1 MISRKSVHQIQSIK
15 LNDYISI
22 PSEIHPYS
30 LGIEYMRNWFLEQ
43 FDDGFFKTIY
53 VNGKHIFDDYRR
65 FNKERLT
72 KQPEMPALAIIPTVD
87 MSYNRDNVDLQV
99 GGRQVLNRRSRWF
112 QNALIQDYTNNIFL
126 SMNTKLV
133 QMNFTFR
140 VRVTSRAE
148 QIDLANFMK
157 YAFRV
162 GSTQGK
168 NMAYDFHLPKEI
180 MLNIAQS
187 AGYELEM
194 DTKNNEMKVK
204 DIRSFLDYL
213 NRHSMYPILYKLRN
227 INGNSEFF
235 IRVPGMYTHITNT
248 DELSLDDGERVNQIE
263 NKFHVEMNCI
273 LNIPAP
279 QFYWYY
285 SKDKVDE
292 RFKENLK
299 FAGLYK
305 FKDRISPD
313 KDEHGWRQY
322 LSTEYVDDDLAVKT
336 INFEELLENKDLK
349 AVMNHTKATHISP
362 SIFVSL
368 KLFNNQTEIP
378 IRINWETF
386 DIIIDRE
393 ENFDIEES
401 ELTIY
406 VDLKYMNEQLMV
418 MRSMNGNRQN

>member
-1 MISRKSVHQIQSIK
+1 MITRKSVHQIQSIQ
-15 LNDYISI
+15 LHDYISI

-43 FDDGFFKTIY
+43 FDDGYFKTVY

-65 FNKERLT
+65 FNRERLT
-72 KQPEMPALAIIPTVD
+72 KQPEMPALAIIPSVD
-87 MSYNRDNVDLQV
+87 MAYNRDNVDLQV

-112 QNALIQDYTNNIFL
+112 QNGLIQDPVNNIFL
-126 SMNTKLV
+126 GMHTKLV

-140 VRVTSRAE
+140 VRVTSRAQ
-148 QIDLANFMK
+148 QIDLANYMK

-168 NMAYDFHLPKEI
+168 NMSYDFHLPKEI

-187 AGYELEM
+187 AGFELEFL
-194 DTKNNEMKVK
+194 NNEMKVK
-204 DIRSFLDYL
+204 DIYSFLDYL
-213 NRHSMYPILYKLRN
+213 NKHSMYPVLYKLRN

-248 DELSLDDGERVNQIE
+248 DELSIDDGERINQID
-263 NKFHVEMNCI
+263 NRFHVEMNCI

-279 QFYWYY
+279 QYYYYY
-285 SKDKVDE
+285 SKDEIDKK
-292 RFKENLK
+292 FKENLN

-305 FKDRISPD
+305 FKDRISPE

-322 LSTEYVDDDLAVKT
+322 LSTEYIDDDLSIKT

-349 AVMNHTKATHISP
+349 QVMNHTKSLFLSP
-362 SIFVSL
+362 SIFVNF
-368 KLFNNQTEIP
+368 KLFNNQQEIP
-378 IRINWETF
+378 IKINWDTF
-386 DIIIDRE
+386 DILIDRE
-393 ENFDIEES
+393 QDFDINES

-406 VDLKYMNEQLMV
+406 VDLQYMNEQLIV
-418 MRSMNGNRQN
+418 LRSMSENRQN